1 MMLVLTM
8 IYKKLLEFRLYIAIA
23 LIITTIAL
31 SFTRYDGWWWFSL
44 ILAIIAVFS
53 QLFFGPIRF
62 IQEAVQAGDM
72 ETAKKHMKTVFFPQ
86 LLFKPIRQG
95 FYMLKSN
102 MAMADQDFE
111 AAETLI
117 NKSIKSKSK
126 VLGAG
131 NEGSAYLQLGMIAI
145 QNGKKS
151 EAKKNLRLAM
161 SKGLADKE
169 SKAAALIQLCG
180 IELQERNTAQ
190 ATNYFKKAKALKP
203 QTKEIKDQIDQIEKH
218 IHNRR

>member
-86 LLFKPIRQG
+86 LLFKP
-95 FYMLKSN
+95 
-102 MAMADQDFE
+102 
-111 AAETLI
+111 I

-203 QTKEIKDQIDQIEKH
+203 QTKEIKDQIAQIEKH

>member
-102 MAMADQDFE
+102 MA
-111 AAETLI
+111 AETLI

-203 QTKEIKDQIDQIEKH
+203 QTKEIKDQIAQIEKH